1 MDGQGSSRQPLFAT
15 SFLTSRGPEKPR
27 VQFAAAGDP
36 GAQFCPS
43 DLAVFGLRTVAVPY
57 GKEPTVRNHAP
68 RPAFSLVELLVALTV
83 VLVLM
88 SLVGSAVSA
97 ARTSQKMAA
106 TRSTIDKIALI
117 LTTHLDRYDAKPVP
131 MTGIP
136 SGISK
141 NAYRAWFVRRNMISG
156 DMPDRWA
163 DVKYMADNAATFRPD
178 GLSAAQR
185 TYVNIWN
192 GLSASQKLIV
202 PQQYGSSECLFMA
215 VMNGGLADC
224 LNCMALKTSDVGDKD
239 GDGMMEFWDA
249 WQNPIEFL
257 LWAPAVELPAGSG
270 TKFFSGSRSLDD
282 AFPSSGTVR
291 LALGMKPLIY
301 SAGPDGLSGIERAS
315 DAATLAL
322 GSSPTGRNCGNPLD
336 ATVSRSGGLALS
348 STTDPRQ
355 DNVTNLDLEAR
366 Q

>member
-1 MDGQGSSRQPLFAT
+1 
-15 SFLTSRGPEKPR
+15 
-27 VQFAAAGDP
+27 
-36 GAQFCPS
+36 
-43 DLAVFGLRTVAVPY
+43 
-57 GKEPTVRNHAP
+57 VRNHAP

-136 SGISK
+136 SGTSK

-163 DVKYMADNAATFRPD
+163 DVKYMADNATTFRPD

-202 PQQYGSSECLFMA
+202 PQQYGSAECLFMV

-239 GDGMMEFWDA
+239 GDGVMEFWDA

-257 LWAPAVELPAGSG
+257 LWAPGVELPAGSG
-270 TKFFSGSRSLDD
+270 TKFFSGTRGLDD

-291 LALGMKPLIY
+291 LTLGMKPLIY
-301 SAGPDGLSGIERAS
+301 SAGPDGASGIERAS
-315 DAATLAL
+315 DAATLSL

-336 ATVSRSGGLALS
+336 LSVGRSGGLALS
-348 STTDPRQ
+348 STSDPRQ